1 MEPYLEAKLVI
12 IFACAFWLISTTS
25 VYLFYLVVLH
35 LGYDFTENAHQ
46 LWQLRYLGLGIT
58 SASLLVS
65 FLAAW
70 LLSRWLRYPFV
81 KLPEA
86 AKKVQAGEFNTLI
99 EIDCQERLELLVE
112 TFNSMVTAVRKQTQA
127 IVTQNEICQQNNEL
141 KDENLVNGVQA
152 ELQRLLDEIMVIAQ
166 SLLEGAYGQLSKTQ
180 KKHIAVI
187 EKSSRH
193 LLGFSKELLDFQ
205 INQYD
210 KLEIKPTDLWIITNN
225 VVGSFSNLFEDAKI
239 QVLNGITSDVPPV
252 EADAKLL
259 QKILHNLID
268 RAIKLNAPGI
278 VKVSAEVVSYQLE
291 VNVAALSATM
301 QIEQLDEMFS
311 EPTDNLIAQK
321 FNCTDLDLV
330 TTKQL
335 IEVQGGKLYCSST
348 VEQTPQFTFTL
359 PIAQNVPL
367 ANSPSL
373 PRTAQTKI
381 VTTSRTSTNSTG
393 QFTIMVVDDDKISLQ
408 VLTKLLTLQNYQVVQ
423 ATNGMQALDK
433 IEQGLEPDL
442 IILDIMMP
450 RINGYEVCQK
460 VRESFSANQL
470 PIIMLTAK
478 EQPSD
483 LVEGL
488 SYGANDYLVKPINR
502 SELVARVKA
511 HIQLAKVNTA
521 YSRFVPNEFIRLLGH
536 ESILDVKLGD
546 HVKRE
551 MAILFSDIRSFTT
564 LSEQMSPEENF
575 DFINSYLK
583 MVVPAIRNHQGFID
597 KYIGDAVMAV
607 FPQQAEDALRAA
619 IAMQKQVL
627 RYNCDRV
634 ANGEVPIAIGT
645 GIHVGSLMLGTVGE
659 EQRMEETV
667 ISDAVNVASRLE
679 GLTKIFGSTVI
690 FSEKILIELE
700 DPTQYKYRFLGKVP
714 VKGRKDAISVFEAFD
729 GEAPELIEVKVKTR
743 VDFELGIS
751 FYYDRKFV
759 EGSEMFERVLKKNS
773 ADKAALLY
781 LERCQ
786 KFRK

>member
-127 IVTQNEICQQNNEL
+127 IVTQNEICQQNKDL

-239 QVLNGITSDVPPV
+239 QVLNGITSDVPSV

-268 RAIKLNAPGI
+268 RVIKLNAPGM
-278 VKVSAEVVSYQLE
+278 VKVSAEVVSDQLE
-291 VNVAALSATM
+291 VNVAALSTTM
-301 QIEQLDEMFS
+301 QIEQLDEMFN

-321 FNCTDLDLV
+321 FNCTDL
-330 TTKQL
+330 
-335 IEVQGGKLYCSST
+335 
-348 VEQTPQFTFTL
+348 
-359 PIAQNVPL
+359 
-367 ANSPSL
+367 
-373 PRTAQTKI
+373 
-381 VTTSRTSTNSTG
+381 
-393 QFTIMVVDDDKISLQ
+393 
-408 VLTKLLTLQNYQVVQ
+408 
-423 ATNGMQALDK
+423 
-433 IEQGLEPDL
+433 
-442 IILDIMMP
+442 
-450 RINGYEVCQK
+450 
-460 VRESFSANQL
+460 
-470 PIIMLTAK
+470 
-478 EQPSD
+478 
-483 LVEGL
+483 
-488 SYGANDYLVKPINR
+488 
-502 SELVARVKA
+502 
-511 HIQLAKVNTA
+511 
-521 YSRFVPNEFIRLLGH
+521 
-536 ESILDVKLGD
+536 
-546 HVKRE
+546 
-551 MAILFSDIRSFTT
+551 
-564 LSEQMSPEENF
+564 
-575 DFINSYLK
+575 
-583 MVVPAIRNHQGFID
+583 
-597 KYIGDAVMAV
+597 
-607 FPQQAEDALRAA
+607 
-619 IAMQKQVL
+619 
-627 RYNCDRV
+627 
-634 ANGEVPIAIGT
+634 
-645 GIHVGSLMLGTVGE
+645 
-659 EQRMEETV
+659 
-667 ISDAVNVASRLE
+667 
-679 GLTKIFGSTVI
+679 
-690 FSEKILIELE
+690 
-700 DPTQYKYRFLGKVP
+700 
-714 VKGRKDAISVFEAFD
+714 
-729 GEAPELIEVKVKTR
+729 
-743 VDFELGIS
+743 
-751 FYYDRKFV
+751 
-759 EGSEMFERVLKKNS
+759 
-773 ADKAALLY
+773 
-781 LERCQ
+781 
-786 KFRK
+786 

>member
-1 MEPYLEAKLVI
+1 MEPYLGTKLVI
-12 IFACAFWLISTTS
+12 IIAFAFWLISTTS

-35 LGYDFTENAHQ
+35 LGSDFTANAHQ
-46 LWQLRYLGLGIT
+46 LWQLRYFGLGIT

-70 LLSRWLRYPFV
+70 LLSGWLG
-81 KLPEA
+81 KLQEA
-86 AKKVQAGEFNTLI
+86 
-99 EIDCQERLELLVE
+99 
-112 TFNSMVTAVRKQTQA
+112 
-127 IVTQNEICQQNNEL
+127 NEGWQQKNNL
-141 KDENLVNGVQA
+141 KDA
-152 ELQRLLDEIMVIAQ
+152 
-166 SLLEGAYGQLSKTQ
+166 
-180 KKHIAVI
+180 
-187 EKSSRH
+187 
-193 LLGFSKELLDFQ
+193 
-205 INQYD
+205 
-210 KLEIKPTDLWIITNN
+210 KLAIKPTELQAVINKIIED
-225 VVGSFSNLFEDAKI
+225 FDNLLEHKNLELINAI
-239 QVLNGITSDVPPV
+239 PSDTPLVA
-252 EADAKLL
+252 ADTKLL
-259 QKILHNLID
+259 RQILHNLID
-268 RAIKLNAPGI
+268 SALKFTDAGVIKI
-278 VKVSAEVVSYQLE
+278 SAVVVGHQLE
-291 VNVAALSATM
+291 ITVADFGTTM
-301 QIEQLDEMFS
+301 EIEQLEEMFG
-311 EPTDNLIAQK
+311 ELTDDLIPQE
-321 FNCTDLDLV
+321 FNCTDPNLV

-335 IEVQGGKLYCSST
+335 VELQGGKLYCLST
-348 VEQTPQFTFTL
+348 AAQSPQFTFTL
-359 PIAQNVPL
+359 PIAQNVSL
-367 ANSPSL
+367 ASLASL
-373 PRTAQTKI
+373 PRSAQAKI
-381 VTTSRTSTNSTG
+381 VTTSGLSTASTG
-393 QFTIMVVDDDKISLQ
+393 KFTILVVDDDKISLQ
-408 VLTKLLTLQNYQVVQ
+408 ILTKLLTLQNYEVVQ
-423 ATNGMQALDK
+423 STNGMQALEK

-450 RINGYEVCQK
+450 QINGYEVCQK
-460 VRESFSANQL
+460 IRESFSANQL

-521 YSRFVPNEFIRLLGH
+521 YGRFVPNEFIQLLGH

-546 HVKRE
+546 HVKKE

-575 DFINSYLK
+575 AFINSYLK
-583 MVVPAIRNHQGFID
+583 MVVPAIRNYNGFID

-607 FPQQAEDALRAA
+607 FPKQAEDALRAA

-634 ANGEVPIAIGT
+634 ADGEVPIAIGT

-700 DPTQYKYRFLGKVP
+700 DPTQYRYRFLGKVP

-729 GEAPELIEVKVKTR
+729 GESPELIELKLKTR

-751 FYYDRKFV
+751 FYYDRKFT